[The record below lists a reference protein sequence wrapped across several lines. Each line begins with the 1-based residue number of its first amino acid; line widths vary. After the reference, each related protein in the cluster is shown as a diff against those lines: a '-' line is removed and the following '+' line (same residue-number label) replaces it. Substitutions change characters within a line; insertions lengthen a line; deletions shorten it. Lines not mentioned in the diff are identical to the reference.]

1 MKQIEAWL
9 KKFRPT
15 HLSSSRLSRSQTIAL
30 SFLGVIAAG
39 TCLLMLPW
47 ATRAGETTNL
57 LEAAF
62 TAVSA
67 TCVTGL
73 IVVDTFQ
80 HWTLFGQL
88 VILIMIQIGGLGF
101 MTFSV
106 WFALMMRRRI
116 GLKER
121 ELLQESVNTQQIG
134 GIIRLVRK
142 ILLGTL
148 IFEGTGAILLSV
160 RFVPEFGWGKG
171 IYYGFFHSVSAFCNA
186 GFDLMGTR
194 KAFSSLTGYASD
206 PLVNLT
212 IMALIVIGGIGF
224 LVWDD
229 ISNYKWK
236 FRKYRLHSKLALTMS
251 FLLIFGGAFLFFL
264 MERGGVLAGKDASDM
279 IWSSLFQSVTTR
291 TAGFN
296 TLDIAGLRECTKL
309 LMIALMFIGGSPG
322 STAGGVKT
330 TTVAALL
337 LYLRS
342 LMRKDKG
349 VEVFGRR
356 LEEDTIKRAGSILSL
371 SLFLDVT
378 AAIILAACTD
388 IALSDVLFEVC
399 SALGTVGI
407 TAGLT
412 PGLPILCK
420 IVLMLLMY
428 CGRMGSLTFA
438 LVFTENR
445 KNSLLQKPVERI
457 PIG

>member
-1 MKQIEAWL
+1 MKLVRAWM
-9 KKFRPT
+9 KKLRPG
-15 HLSSSRLSRSQTIAL
+15 HVNGAGLSRTQTIAL
-30 SFLGVIAAG
+30 SFLLVILAG

-47 ATRAGETTNL
+47 STRTGETTSI

-73 IVVDTFQ
+73 IVVDTYQ

-88 VILIMIQIGGLGF
+88 VILGMIQIGGLGF

-106 WFALMMRRRI
+106 WFSIMMRRKI

-121 ELLQESVNTQQIG
+121 ELLQESVNTPQIG
-134 GIIRLVRK
+134 GIVKLVRK
-142 ILLGTL
+142 ILIGTL
-148 IFEGTGAILLSV
+148 IFESMGAVLLSI
-160 RFVPEFGWGKG
+160 RFIQDFGMGKG
-171 IYYGFFHSVSAFCNA
+171 IYYGIFHSISAFCNA

-194 KAFSSLTGYASD
+194 EAYSSLTFYASD
-206 PLVNLT
+206 PLINLT

-229 ISNYKWK
+229 ISEKKWK
-236 FRKYRLHSKLALTMS
+236 FRKYRLHSKLVLTAS
-251 FLLIFGGAFLFFL
+251 AILIFGGACFFFL
-264 MERGGVLAGKDASDM
+264 MEKDGVLAGE
-279 IWSSLFQSVTTR
+279 SSSEALLGALFQSVTAR

-296 TLDIAGLRECTKL
+296 TLDMAGLRECTKL
-309 LMIALMFIGGSPG
+309 LMIMLMFIGGSPG

-330 TTVAALL
+330 TTIAVLL
-337 LYLRS
+337 IYLRS
-342 LMRKDKG
+342 LARKDKG
-349 VEVFGRR
+349 AVVFGRR
-356 LEEDTIKRAGSILSL
+356 LEEDAVKRAGSILAL
-371 SLFLDVT
+371 SLFLDMT
-378 AAIILAACTD
+378 AALILSASIRSSLA
-388 IALSDVLFEVC
+388 DVLFEVC

-407 TAGLT
+407 TTGLT
-412 PGLPILCK
+412 PGLPVLCK
-420 IVLMLLMY
+420 VLLMLLMY

-445 KNSLLQKPVERI
+445 QNSPVKKPVERI